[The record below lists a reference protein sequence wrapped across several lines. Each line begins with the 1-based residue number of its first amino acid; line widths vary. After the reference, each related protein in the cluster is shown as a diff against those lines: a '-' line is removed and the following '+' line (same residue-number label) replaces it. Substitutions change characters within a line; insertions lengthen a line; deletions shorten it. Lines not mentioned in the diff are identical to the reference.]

1 MKNLT
6 SRSTRYIIL
15 LLSFICFTSC
25 GYELRNPSSALS
37 DIQFRIISENSELN
51 KEFEKQIKQRNVIF
65 QSDQAKSTITLKIK
79 KHDLQR
85 FVGSVGGG
93 ARTTQVRFEYKI
105 VYEILSE
112 GMKMPLLINYED
124 SSFVDF
130 NQSDLLAFE
139 EESDSVK
146 ESFVRKAI
154 RNLEFKVVS
163 ISMKLSRSHL
173 FNHLKESDLNR
184 IYCFCAD
191 ESIQIT
197 ALSD

>member
-25 GYELRNPSSALS
+25 GYELRNPSSSLS

-51 KEFEKQIKQRNVIF
+51 KEFEKQIKQRNIIF
-65 QSDQAKSTITLKIK
+65 QSNQAKSTITLKIK

-112 GMKMPLLINYED
+112 GIKMPLLINYED

-139 EESDSVK
+139 EESASVK

-163 ISMKLSRSHL
+163 Y
-173 FNHLKESDLNR
+173 LN
-184 IYCFCAD
+184 
-191 ESIQIT
+191 ET
-197 ALSD
+197 

>member
-25 GYELRNPSSALS
+25 GYELRNPSSSLS

-51 KEFEKQIKQRNVIF
+51 KEFEKQIKQRNIIF

-79 KHDLQR
+79 NHDLQR

-105 VYEILSE
+105 VYEILTD
-112 GMKMPLLINYED
+112 GIMPVLINYED

-139 EESDSVK
+139 EESASVK
-146 ESFVRKAI
+146 ERFV
-154 RNLEFKVVS
+154 
-163 ISMKLSRSHL
+163 
-173 FNHLKESDLNR
+173 
-184 IYCFCAD
+184 
-191 ESIQIT
+191 
-197 ALSD
+197 

>member
-25 GYELRNPSSALS
+25 GYELRNPSSSLS

-51 KEFEKQIKQRNVIF
+51 REFEKQIKQRNIIF
-65 QSDQAKSTITLKIK
+65 QSDQGKSTITLKIK
-79 KHDLQR
+79 NHDLQR

-105 VYEILSE
+105 VYEILTD
-112 GMKMPLLINYED
+112 GIMPVLINYED

-163 ISMKLSRSHL
+163 Y
-173 FNHLKESDLNR
+173 LN
-184 IYCFCAD
+184 
-191 ESIQIT
+191 ET
-197 ALSD
+197 

>member
-25 GYELRNPSSALS
+25 GYELRNPSSSLS

-51 KEFEKQIKQRNVIF
+51 KEFEKQIKQRNIIF

-79 KHDLQR
+79 NHDLQR

-105 VYEILSE
+105 VYEILTD
-112 GMKMPLLINYED
+112 GIMPVLINYED

-130 NQSDLLAFE
+130 NQSGLLAFE
-139 EESDSVK
+139 EESASVK

-163 ISMKLSRSHL
+163 Y
-173 FNHLKESDLNR
+173 LN
-184 IYCFCAD
+184 
-191 ESIQIT
+191 ET
-197 ALSD
+197 

>member
-25 GYELRNPSSALS
+25 GYELRNPSSSLS
-37 DIQFRIISENSELN
+37 DIQFRLISENSELN
-51 KEFEKQIKQRNVIF
+51 KEFEKQIKERNIIF

-79 KHDLQR
+79 NHDLQR

-105 VYEILSE
+105 VYEILTD
-112 GMKMPLLINYED
+112 GIMPVLINYED
-124 SSFVDF
+124 SSYVDF

-139 EESDSVK
+139 EESASVK

-163 ISMKLSRSHL
+163 Y
-173 FNHLKESDLNR
+173 LN
-184 IYCFCAD
+184 
-191 ESIQIT
+191 ET
-197 ALSD
+197 